1 MIEGEDGLPEADNY
15 TADDIDPAT
24 WTWQDAEQRLTAA
37 FEKDGFSGW
46 AAAAARELEAEGQVE
61 RLKRKHTY
69 D

>member
-1 MIEGEDGLPEADNY
+1 MVEGEDGLPETFNEDE
-15 TADDIDPAT
+15 DIDPAT
-24 WTWQDAEQRLTAA
+24 WTWQDAERRLTAA
-37 FEKDGFSGW
+37 FEKNGFSGW